1 MALAMTRKA
10 GRTITRL
17 TTGLLALGLALPGG
31 ADETAHE
38 SLARDILAELIAA
51 NTAPSGGDDM
61 RQAVSGLV
69 TRLKN
74 AGFRDEDISIVAGT
88 PELQNLVVRYRS
100 KAPSARP
107 ILMMAHLDVVEALPE
122 DWSVDPFF
130 LTEKDGYFY
139 GRGTTDN
146 KAGAAIMVANLIRMK
161 REAYEPARDIIMML
175 TADEETS
182 GDGARVLVSEHR
194 DLIDAEFALNTDGGM
209 IILEN
214 DKPRA
219 FVMQTSEK
227 VYVSFMLEATDP
239 GGHSSVPRA
248 DNPIYRLSRTLAALQ
263 EFRFPI
269 DLNETS
275 RAFFRLWTPMAP
287 AEARP
292 VLQGIL
298 EDPEDPQLSA
308 KLIEHPYFNAL
319 ARTTCV
325 ATRLEAGHADNALPQ
340 TAKATV
346 NCRVLPQSSAEET
359 QNVLTAIAAKN
370 GVNVAQIAPAK
381 ASPPSALEPSIVDPV
396 SEVANEMWP
405 GITVIPE
412 MSTGATDGLFV
423 RNAGIPTYGVSAIA
437 EDPDDFRAHGQDERI
452 RAESYYDALEY
463 WYRLVKVLSRP

>member
-1 MALAMTRKA
+1 M
-10 GRTITRL
+10 
-17 TTGLLALGLALPGG
+17 GLLALGVAQPGV

-74 AGFRDEDISIVAGT
+74 AGFRDEDINIVAET
-88 PELQNLVVRYRS
+88 PALQNLVVRYRS
-100 KAPSARP
+100 KAPDARP

-161 REAYEPARDIIMML
+161 REGYEPARDLIMML

-194 DLIDAEFALNTDGGM
+194 GLIDAEFALNTDGGM
-209 IILEN
+209 IILED

-219 FVMQTSEK
+219 FIMQTSEK

-292 VLQGIL
+292 VLQGIV

-308 KLIEHPYFNAL
+308 KLVEHPYFNAL

-359 QNVLTAIAAKN
+359 QNVLTAMAAKN
-370 GVNVAQIAPAK
+370 GVSVTQIASAK

>member
-74 AGFRDEDISIVAGT
+74 AGFRDEDISIVAET

-209 IILEN
+209 IILED

-239 GGHSSVPRA
+239 GGHSSVPRY

>member
-1 MALAMTRKA
+1 M
-10 GRTITRL
+10 
-17 TTGLLALGLALPGG
+17 GLLALGVAQPGV

-74 AGFRDEDISIVAGT
+74 AGFRDEDINIVAET
-88 PELQNLVVRYRS
+88 PALQNLVVRYRS
-100 KAPSARP
+100 KAPDARP

-161 REAYEPARDIIMML
+161 REGYEPARDLIMML

-209 IILEN
+209 IILED

-219 FVMQTSEK
+219 FIMQTSEK

-292 VLQGIL
+292 VLQGIV

-308 KLIEHPYFNAL
+308 KLVEHPYFNAL

-359 QNVLTAIAAKN
+359 QNVLTAMAAKN
-370 GVNVAQIAPAK
+370 GVSVTQIASAK